1 MFNYINK
8 LLVSLISLPRKFKQ
22 ILLILVDSA
31 FVVLSLLLSFS
42 IRLDRWYVP
51 GDDLIWVIYA
61 SPILAIPIFIRFG
74 LYQAVLRF
82 MGLRSIWEIVQAFG
96 LFTLVWGIFSFLAAI
111 EGIPRSVILIN
122 PIIGIFLLTGIR
134 LFVRWIFAFAEIKKK
149 TKELNNVV
157 IFGAGSAGRQLSTV
171 LYQSDDYNP
180 IAFVDDS
187 SDLIHQ
193 KINNLLVISKNDLK
207 DLIYKKN
214 IKEVLIALP
223 STSISNRNKII
234 NFLETLP
241 VLVRSLPS
249 LSEIARG
256 NIKIDDLR
264 EISIDELLGRDVV
277 EADQD
282 LLSVNIFNKVVMV
295 TGAGGSIGSELCRQ
309 IISLKP
315 RKLILFERS
324 EIALYSIEKELSS
337 LSKSNIDVYPILG
350 SVNNSTRLS
359 HVFNL
364 FNVNT
369 IYHAAAY
376 KHVPIVEFN
385 NAEGVINNVFGTLR
399 CAQVAIKAKVDTFV
413 LISTDKA
420 VRPSNTMGASKRFAE
435 LILQALSKN
444 KDVDGNNFNT
454 RFSIVRFGNV
464 LNSSGSVIPLFKEQI
479 KNGGPVTVTDSSIIR
494 YFMTIPE
501 AVELV
506 IQAGAMGNGG
516 DVFVLNMGDPIKIID
531 LAIKMIHLS
540 GLEVRDSDNPNGDIE
555 IKYTGLRPG
564 EKMFE
569 ELLIGDKVTSTKNS
583 MIMRAKEKMIVWDEL
598 KLIIDELKKAVD
610 NCDQTEIRKL
620 LIRAVPEFKPE
631 TKIADLMYIVN
642 KK

>member
-22 ILLILVDSA
+22 IIMILVDSV

-61 SPILAIPIFIRFG
+61 SPILAIPIFIKFG
-74 LYQAVLRF
+74 LYQAVIRF
-82 MGLRSIWEIVQAFG
+82 MGLRSIWEIVQAFT
-96 LFTLVWGIFSFLAAI
+96 LFTLVWGISGFMAAI

-122 PIIGIFLLTGIR
+122 IIIGIFLLTGIR
-134 LFVRWIFAFAEIKKK
+134 LFCRWIFDFAEIKKK

-207 DLIYKKN
+207 DLIYKEN

-223 STSISNRNKII
+223 STNISNRNKII

-241 VLVRSLPS
+241 VIVRSLPS

-264 EISIDELLGRDVV
+264 EISVDELLGRDVV
-277 EADQD
+277 EADKD
-282 LLSVNIFNKVVMV
+282 LLSINIFNKVVMV

-324 EIALYSIEKELSS
+324 EIALYSIEKELS
-337 LSKSNIDVYPILG
+337 LFNKSNIDIYPILG

-359 HVFNL
+359 HVFNS

-385 NAEGVINNVFGTLR
+385 NAEGVINNIFGTLR

-420 VRPSNTMGASKRFAE
+420 VRPTNTMGVSKRFAE

-444 KDVDGNNFNT
+444 KDIDGNNFKT

-516 DVFVLNMGDPIKIID
+516 DVFVLNMGEPIKIID

-540 GLEVRDSDNPNGDIE
+540 GLEVRDSNNPNGDIE

-583 MIMRAKEKMIVWDEL
+583 MIMRAKEKMMVWDEL

-620 LIRAVPEFKPE
+620 LIKAVPEFKPQ